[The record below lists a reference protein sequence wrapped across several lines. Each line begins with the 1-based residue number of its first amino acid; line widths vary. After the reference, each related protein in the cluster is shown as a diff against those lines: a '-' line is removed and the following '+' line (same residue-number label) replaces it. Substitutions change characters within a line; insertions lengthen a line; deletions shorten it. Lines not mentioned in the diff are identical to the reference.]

1 VKLLIGE
8 TLIQS
13 AFSLLNMSLP
23 LEGLRVIDLTQD
35 FAGPFCTMILS
46 DLGAE
51 VIKIEKPGTGDETRA
66 WGPPF
71 IDGISYYF
79 LSLNRGK
86 KSVVLDLKTREGQR
100 IIRKLAIDSD
110 IFVESSRPGKMAQ
123 FNLDY
128 SQVRKLNKALVY
140 ASISSFGQSGPYR
153 DRLGYD
159 LIAFAMSGIMAS
171 TGEEGRP
178 PIRMSVPVADI
189 AAGHYAS
196 TAILAALSRRLVT
209 GRGDYIDLSLHDSI
223 VSWLT
228 YLASYYFATG
238 KEPQRLG
245 SAHPSIV
252 PYQTFRC
259 KDEDLVLAI
268 GNDHQWTKFC
278 RATGQERLLADRR
291 FSTNPLRVKNRQ
303 LLIPVLERMFR
314 RRKAKEWLR
323 IIAQAKVPVTPVFS
337 IRDVVR
343 DPQVRTRRM
352 IIRSKGGIP
361 RLGSPMR
368 FDRTKPKRTESAPQ
382 LGEHTT
388 EILSEIGFSSPGL
401 KEFKAKHA

>member
-1 VKLLIGE
+1 MG
-8 TLIQS
+8 
-13 AFSLLNMSLP
+13 LP

-51 VIKIEKPGTGDETRA
+51 VIKIEKPGSGDETRA

-71 IDGISYYF
+71 VNGVSYYF

-86 KSVVLDLKTREGQR
+86 KSVALDLKTREAQR
-100 IIRKLAIDSD
+100 IIQKLVVDAD
-110 IFVESSRPGKMAQ
+110 IFVESSRPGQMAR

-128 SQVRKLNKALVY
+128 PRLRRLNKALVY
-140 ASISSFGQSGPYR
+140 ASISSFGQTGPYR

-159 LIAFAMSGIMAS
+159 LIAFAMSGIMAT

-252 PYQTFRC
+252 PYQAFRC
-259 KDEDLVLAI
+259 KDKDLVLAV
-268 GNDHQWTKFC
+268 GNDHQWRNFC
-278 RATGQERLLADRR
+278 QATGQERLLANNR
-291 FSTNPLRVKNRQ
+291 FSTNPSRVKNRRV
-303 LLIPVLERMFR
+303 LIPVLQRMFR
-314 RRKAKEWLR
+314 QRKAKEWQQILV
-323 IIAQAKVPVTPVFS
+323 QAKVPATPVLS

-343 DPQVRTRRM
+343 DPQVRNRRM
-352 IIRSKGGIP
+352 TIRSDGDVP
-361 RLGSPMR
+361 RLGLPMR
-368 FDRTKPKRTESAPQ
+368 FYKTKPKKTTPAPQ
-382 LGEHTT
+382 LGQHTT
-388 EILSEIGFSSPGL
+388 EILAELGHSS
-401 KEFKAKHA
+401 

>member
-1 VKLLIGE
+1 MKLLIGE

-13 AFSLLNMSLP
+13 AFSILNMGLP

-51 VIKIEKPGTGDETRA
+51 VIKIEKPRGGDETRA

-71 IDGISYYF
+71 IDGVSYYF

-100 IIRKLAIDSD
+100 IIRKLVVDAD
-110 IFVESSRPGKMAQ
+110 IFVESSRPGQMAR

-128 SQVRKLNKALVY
+128 PRLRRLNKALVY
-140 ASISSFGQSGPYR
+140 ASISSFGQTGPYR

-178 PIRMSVPVADI
+178 HIRMSVPVADI

-196 TAILAALSRRLVT
+196 TAILAALSKRLVT
-209 GRGDYIDLSLHDSI
+209 GKGDYIDLSLHDSI

-238 KEPQRLG
+238 KEPERRG

-252 PYQTFRC
+252 PYQAFRC
-259 KDEDLVLAI
+259 KDKDLVLAI
-268 GNDHQWTKFC
+268 GNDQQWKNFC
-278 RATGQERLLADRR
+278 YATGLERLIMDRR
-291 FSTNPLRVKNRQ
+291 FSTNPARVKNGKI
-303 LLIPVLERMFR
+303 LIPVLQRMFR
-314 RRKAKEWLR
+314 RRDAKEWQKTLD
-323 IIAQAKVPVTPVFS
+323 QAKVPVTPVFS
-337 IRDVVR
+337 IRDVAR
-343 DPQVRTRRM
+343 DPHVRNRRM
-352 IIRSKGGIP
+352 IVKSKGDIP

-368 FDRTKPKRTESAPQ
+368 FYETKPKKTTPAPR
-382 LGEHTT
+382 LGQHTK
-388 EILSEIGFSSPGL
+388 EILAELGYSS
-401 KEFKAKHA
+401 

>member
-1 VKLLIGE
+1 MG
-8 TLIQS
+8 
-13 AFSLLNMSLP
+13 LP
-23 LEGLRVIDLTQD
+23 LKGLRAIDLTQD

-51 VIKIEKPGTGDETRA
+51 VIKIEKPGGGDETRA

-71 IDGISYYF
+71 IDGIRYYF

-86 KSVVLDLKTREGQR
+86 KSVVLDLKTREGQE
-100 IIRKLAIDSD
+100 IVRKLVVDAD
-110 IFVESSRPGKMAQ
+110 IFVESSRPGQMAR

-128 SQVRKLNKALVY
+128 TRLRRLNKAVVY
-140 ASISSFGQSGPYR
+140 ASISSFGQTGPYR

-171 TGEEGRP
+171 TGEQGRP
-178 PIRMSVPVADI
+178 PIRMSIPVADL

-228 YLASYYFATG
+228 YLSSYYFATG
-238 KEPQRLG
+238 KEPERRG

-252 PYQTFRC
+252 PYQAFRC
-259 KDEDLVLAI
+259 KDKDLVLAV
-268 GNDHQWTKFC
+268 GNDNQWKNFC
-278 RATGQERLLADRR
+278 NATGQEKLLADWR
-291 FSTNPLRVKNRQ
+291 FSTNPSRVRNRQ
-303 LLIPVLERMFR
+303 FLIPVLDRMFR
-314 RRKAKEWLR
+314 RRKAKEWHR
-323 IIAQAKVPVTPVFS
+323 ILVQAQVPATPVFN

-343 DPQVRTRRM
+343 DPQIRNRRM
-352 IIRSKGGIP
+352 ITRLKGEGLHLGTPIRFYK
-361 RLGSPMR
+361 
-368 FDRTKPKRTESAPQ
+368 TKPRKTTRAPQ
-382 LGEHTT
+382 LGQHTK
-388 EILSEIGFSSPGL
+388 EILSELGYSS
-401 KEFKAKHA
+401 

>member
-1 VKLLIGE
+1 MG
-8 TLIQS
+8 
-13 AFSLLNMSLP
+13 LP

-51 VIKIEKPGTGDETRA
+51 VIKIEKPGSGDETRA

-71 IDGISYYF
+71 VNGISYYF

-86 KSVVLDLKTREGQR
+86 KSVVLDLNPHEGQS
-100 IIRKLAIDSD
+100 IIRKLVVDAD
-110 IFVESSRPGKMAQ
+110 IFVESSRPGQMAR

-128 SQVRKLNKALVY
+128 PRLRKINKALVY
-140 ASISSFGQSGPYR
+140 ASISSFGQTGPYR

-178 PIRMSVPVADI
+178 PIRMSVPVADL

-209 GRGDYIDLSLHDSI
+209 GTGDYIDLSLHDSI

-228 YLASYYFATG
+228 YLATYYFATG

-252 PYQTFRC
+252 PYQAFRC
-259 KDEDLVLAI
+259 KDKYLVLAI
-268 GNDHQWTKFC
+268 GNDKQWRNFC
-278 RATGQERLLADRR
+278 HAVDQNRLLADRR
-291 FSTNPLRVKNRQ
+291 FSTNPSRVKNRQ
-303 LLIPVLERMFR
+303 ILASILQQMFR
-314 RRKAKEWLR
+314 RRKAKEWHR
-323 IIAQAKVPVTPVFS
+323 ILVRAKVPATPIFS
-337 IRDVVR
+337 IRDVVQDSHLHDR
-343 DPQVRTRRM
+343 N
-352 IIRSKGGIP
+352 IIVESKGDIP
-361 RLGSPMR
+361 PIGSPMR
-368 FDRTKPKRTESAPQ
+368 FYRTITKRTTSAPR
-382 LGEHTT
+382 LGQHSR
-388 EILSEIGFSSPGL
+388 EILAELGYSPQEIEKL
-401 KEFKAKHA
+401 KGISTH